1 MSRAGT
7 GRIHAGRRRARRAV
21 VTALGTT
28 LVLVPLAACSSG
40 DDDATSS
47 TTAPTTTTS
56 TTTSAGGSPE
66 GPEGT
71 GGGDATDDLVG
82 SAWRLVAV
90 DRADGSTDSADDGVA
105 AIVTFE
111 DETTI
116 GAYDGVNFTGG
127 TYRVDGD
134 ALAVELDPPSEIEYP
149 DGDAVQYELLELLAD
164 ATTLTMSGGEL
175 VVGLADGAALRFEA
189 ATSGLPTS

>member
-1 MSRAGT
+1 
-7 GRIHAGRRRARRAV
+7 V

-47 TTAPTTTTS
+47 TTAPTTTIP
-56 TTTSAGGSPE
+56 TTTVAGGST
-66 GPEGT
+66 EGT
-71 GGGDATDDLVG
+71 DRSGGGDATAVDLVG
-82 SAWRLVAV
+82 SAWRLVSIE
-90 DRADGSTDSADDGVA
+90 RADGSTDSADDGVA

-134 ALAVELDPPSEIEYP
+134 ALVVELDPPSEIEYP